1 MGPEAAAWA
10 LGIYAGMSVV
20 AAVAAL
26 LDKRAARR
34 GTWRTRE
41 RTLHVLDLLGGWPG
55 GVATRRLIRHKT
67 RDLRFRVW
75 TWGIVTAHV
84 AAWAWLAWERLR

>member
-1 MGPEAAAWA
+1 MWA
-10 LGIYAGMSVV
+10 LGIYAGMSVI
-20 AAVAAL
+20 AAGAAL

-41 RTLHVLDLLGGWPG
+41 RTLHVIDLLGGWPG

-67 RDLRFRVW
+67 RDLRFRVL
-75 TWGIVTAHV
+75 TWGVVALHV
-84 AAWAWLAWERLR
+84 GAWGLLLWRGLSR